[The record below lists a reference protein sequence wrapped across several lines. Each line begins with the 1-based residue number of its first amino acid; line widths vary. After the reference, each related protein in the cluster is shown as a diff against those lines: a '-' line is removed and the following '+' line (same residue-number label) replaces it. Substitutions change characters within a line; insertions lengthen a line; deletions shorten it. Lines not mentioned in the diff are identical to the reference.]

1 MCVCVS
7 LCLNSF
13 KKKRK
18 EKRFFPGYFFPRN
31 SCDHFLFLLFDGWRL
46 PGTTL
51 KVVVIYMAKDI
62 KRNRTTS
69 PRGQSWRRVGV
80 AEQSEQLRSLVVV
93 VVVMKSRA

>member
-1 MCVCVS
+1 M
-7 LCLNSF
+7 
-13 KKKRK
+13 
-18 EKRFFPGYFFPRN
+18 
-31 SCDHFLFLLFDGWRL
+31 FLLFDGWRL

-62 KRNRTTS
+62 KRNPMTS